1 MEVLT
6 SVLGASSLL
15 ALIYTFYIL
24 AHLSRRYGQVIKL
37 PRYYRSYYVST
48 GLVCL
53 ALVSH
58 LMKDSLINAGQQ
70 GPALL
75 NNDWFYL
82 LTYYLPMAVAV
93 TIALGVAW
101 RYWGWLLREQ
111 RE

>member
-6 SVLGASSLL
+6 SVLGSTGLL
-15 ALIYTFYIL
+15 ALIYAFYIL

-37 PRYYRSYYVST
+37 PRYYRGFYFSI

-75 NNDWFYL
+75 NDDWFYL
-82 LTYYLPMAVAV
+82 LTYYSPMAVAV
-93 TIALGVAW
+93 AIGLGVAW
-101 RYWGWLLREQ
+101 RYWAWLLKEQ
-111 RE
+111 QE